1 MDNSFYKFITMTNKE
16 KVEKIQE
23 LTEAIIYLK
32 QNPQV
37 NSKETIQN
45 LQKEIDRLL
54 HEKYN

>member
-1 MDNSFYKFITMTNKE
+1 MTNKE

>member
-37 NSKETIQN
+37 NSKETIQH
-45 LQKEIDRLL
+45 LQKEVDRLL
-54 HEKYN
+54 DERNN

>member
-1 MDNSFYKFITMTNKE
+1 MTNKE

-32 QNPQV
+32 QNPQA

-54 HEKYN
+54 HEKYNCYMFK